1 MLDLRDGR
9 RVLIAGAVR
18 TPIGAF
24 GGTLRPLSAVDL
36 GKHAVTEAM
45 ERAGLEP
52 TAVDEVIMGHARQ
65 AGCGPNTARQVSVG
79 SGIPVTTPAFTV
91 NQACAS
97 GMKSIILAAQSIV
110 LGLAD
115 VVVAGGM
122 ESMSNTPYLL
132 PTARWGTRLGHA
144 QLLDGQF
151 QDGFMC
157 PLCGDLMGLT
167 AERLAERYEISRT
180 EQDEYAARSQQ
191 RAQAARAAGAFD
203 AEIVPLDVP
212 GRRGSTVVTHD
223 EHPRVDVTPESLARL
238 TPVFKKGGTVH
249 PGNSSGVTDGAAALV
264 MMSDAAAEKYGV
276 EPEGRLLAATQA
288 GVDPAIMGIGPVPA
302 VRELLERTDMSLADI
317 DRVELNEA
325 FAAQVLAVDRDLGFD
340 HARLNSDGGAIS
352 LGHPIGC
359 TGSRIVVT
367 LLHALRRRDERCGL
381 ATLCVSG
388 GMGTSLL
395 VERLGASG

>member
-1 MLDLRDGR
+1 MLDLRHGR
-9 RVLIAGAVR
+9 RVLIAGTIR
-18 TPIGAF
+18 TPIGGF
-24 GGTLRPLSAVDL
+24 GGALRPLTAVDL
-36 GKHAVTEAM
+36 GKHAVTWAM
-45 ERAGLEP
+45 KRAGIEVSV
-52 TAVDEVIMGHARQ
+52 VDEVIMGHARQ

-97 GMKSIILAAQSIV
+97 GMKSIILAAQSIA
-110 LGLAD
+110 LGTAD
-115 VVVAGGM
+115 VVIAGGM

-132 PTARWGTRLGHA
+132 PTARWGARLGHTR
-144 QLLDGQF
+144 LLDGQF

-167 AERLAERYEISRT
+167 AERLAKRYGISRR
-180 EQDEYAARSQQ
+180 EQDQYAVRSQQ
-191 RAQAARAAGAFD
+191 RAQAARAAGDFD
-203 AEIVPLDVP
+203 AEIAPIEVP
-212 GRRGSTVVTHD
+212 GKQGTELVERD
-223 EHPRVDVTPESLARL
+223 EHPRDDVTVESLARL
-238 TPVFKKGGTVH
+238 KPVFKKDGTVH

-264 MMSDAAAEKYGV
+264 LISDSAASKYHV

-288 GVDPAIMGIGPVPA
+288 GVDPAVMGIGPVPA
-302 VRELLERTDMSLADI
+302 VRALLEQTEMSLADI
-317 DRVELNEA
+317 DQVELNEA

-340 HARLNSDGGAIS
+340 HARLNSNGGAIS

-359 TGSRIVVT
+359 TGVRIVVT
-367 LLHALRRRDERCGL
+367 LLHALRRRDEQFGL

-395 VERLGASG
+395 VERPGVGV

>member
-24 GGTLRPLSAVDL
+24 GGALRPLSAVDL
-36 GKHAVTEAM
+36 GTHAVTWAM
-45 ERAGLEP
+45 QRAGVEP
-52 TAVDEVIMGHARQ
+52 TAIDEVIMGHSRQ
-65 AGCGPNTARQVSVG
+65 AGCGPNTARQVAVG

-97 GMKSIILAAQSIV
+97 GMKSIILAAQSIS
-110 LGLAD
+110 LGVSD
-115 VVVAGGM
+115 VVIAGGM

-132 PTARWGTRLGHA
+132 PTARWGARLGHA

-203 AEIVPLDVP
+203 AEIVPLEVP
-212 GRRGSTVVTHD
+212 GRRGTTVVTRD
-223 EHPRVDVTPESLARL
+223 EHPRDDVTPESLARL

-264 MMSDAAAEKYGV
+264 MMSEAAAEKHGV
-276 EPEGRLLAATQA
+276 EPEGRLLVATQA
-288 GVDPAIMGIGPVPA
+288 GVDPAVMGIGPVPA

-367 LLHALRRRDERCGL
+367 LLHALRRRDEHRGL

-388 GMGTSLL
+388 GMGTSIL
-395 VERLGASG
+395 VERLGDSG

>member
-1 MLDLRDGR
+1 MLDLREGR
-9 RVLIAGAVR
+9 RVLIAGTVR

-24 GGTLRPLSAVDL
+24 GGALRPLSAVEL
-36 GKHAVTEAM
+36 GKHAVTWAM
-45 ERAGLEP
+45 KRAGVEA
-52 TAVDEVIMGHARQ
+52 TAVDEVIMGHSRQ

-97 GMKSIILAAQSIV
+97 GMKSIILGAQSIA
-110 LGLAD
+110 LGVSD
-115 VVVAGGM
+115 VVIAGGM

-132 PTARWGTRLGHA
+132 PTARWGARLGHA

-157 PLCGDLMGLT
+157 PLCGDLMGRT
-167 AERLAERYEISRT
+167 AERLAERYEISRS

-191 RAQAARAAGAFD
+191 RAQAAWSIGAFD
-203 AEIVPLDVP
+203 AEIVPLEVQDK
-212 GRRGSTVVTHD
+212 RDTTVVSRD
-223 EHPRVDVTPESLARL
+223 EHPRADVTPESLARL
-238 TPVFKKGGTVH
+238 KPVFKKDGTVH

-264 MMSDAAAEKYGV
+264 LVSEDAATKHGL

-288 GVDPAIMGIGPVPA
+288 GVDPAVMGIGPVPA
-302 VRELLERTDMSLADI
+302 VRELLERTQLSLDDI

-359 TGSRIVVT
+359 TGARIVVT
-367 LLHALRRRDERCGL
+367 LLHALRRRDERRGL

-395 VERLGASG
+395 VDRLGE